1 MPRPR
6 NDLPT
11 LKLRKA
17 RYSGK
22 GSLTH
27 KAQYFIYDRGQ
38 QHFTGIGPDDPGA
51 AEAAKAALRAYVAKR
66 HAEEV
71 AKPKKAAR
79 TPPEETLIADVIAY
93 YSLKTSPRYEPSEAN
108 PGGDPNQKR
117 DFLFRMNALLD
128 YWGEKVVDDIDMETC
143 AEFSKLHAT
152 STARRC
158 LEDLRS
164 ACNIYVKA
172 RKMASGGDYVFDL
185 PAPNPPRYGFFTR
198 GQMARLV
205 WAAYRKKQTYTYS
218 GKRARDENRG
228 KTIETAGRP
237 RRHIARFLLTA
248 VATGSRTSRIERA
261 SFYPEPGRPWID
273 VERGIFYRAWKGEFV
288 PTNKGADP
296 VHIPGR
302 LLAHMRRWKKQGARY
317 LIEHKEGKTGSTA
330 SAFFRHLRE
339 TLSEEEIS
347 AMDLNRHALK
357 HTCATWLCMDARP
370 MGEIAGYLSTSSKT
384 IERHYGHHHPDHHR
398 GIGDSFTTGSAGRL
412 SFGREA
418 KAPGK
423 PTAASHPAVAAEVR
437 RSVRELLEA
446 FQAPVVAFGILS
458 AVPDAGLEGFRESVK
473 RAGRSGDWAAVL
485 GKEKAPED
493 A

>member
-71 AKPKKAAR
+71 AKPKKASR
-79 TPPEETLIADVIAY
+79 TPPEETLIADVVAY

-164 ACNIYVKA
+164 ACNVYVKA

-198 GQMARLV
+198 DQMARLV
-205 WAAYRKKQTYTYS
+205 WAAYRKKQKYS
-218 GKRARDENRG
+218 FTGKRAKTENRG
-228 KTIETAGRP
+228 RTIETATRP

-248 VATGSRTSRIERA
+248 VATGTRTDRIERA
-261 SFYPEPGRPWID
+261 GFYQEPGRPWID
-273 VERGIFYRAWKGEFV
+273 VDGGIFYRAWSGEFV
-288 PTNKGADP
+288 PSNKGADP
-296 VHIPGR
+296 VRIPKR
-302 LLAHMRRWKKQGARY
+302 LLWHMKRWKKNGARY
-317 LIEHKEGKTGSTA
+317 LIEYQGKSGGCA
-330 SAFFRHLRE
+330 SAFFRLLRE
-339 TLSEEEIS
+339 TLTEAEIE

-357 HTCATWLCMDARP
+357 HTCATWLMMAGEP
-370 MGEIAGYLSTSSKT
+370 MGKIAGYLSTSEKT
-384 IERHYGHHHPDHHR
+384 IEKHYGHHHPDHQH
-398 GIGDSFTTGSAGRL
+398 GIGDAFTTGRAGRAG
-412 SFGREA
+412 FGRDA
-418 KAPGK
+418 KAAEK
-423 PTAASHPAVAAEVR
+423 PTAANHPAVAAEVR

-446 FQAPVVAFGILS
+446 FEAPVVAFSVLS